1 MEAIQESAA
10 GSYLR
15 WLTQQ
20 RFFDL
25 LRVGYWP
32 ECGAE
37 LDADLAR
44 ARRDGVAGASDRR
57 GSTRDDRACICDSD
71 P

>member
-1 MEAIQESAA
+1 MSKEKDV

-15 WLTQQ
+15 WITQQ

-32 ECGAE
+32 ERGAA
-37 LDADLAR
+37 LDAELAR
-44 ARRDGVAGASDRR
+44 ARREGVARASDVR
-57 GSTRDDRACICDSD
+57 GPARDDLE